1 MTERI
6 VGVEGLATYADEF
19 IKSVHPKKNGAFV
32 VGLSGELGSG
42 KTSFVQCVAR
52 ALGVTEQITSPTFV
66 IEKIYNLEEQRFEKL
81 IHIDAYRLEKDNEL
95 LSIGWNDVVCDT
107 KNLIFIEWPEHVEDV
122 LPDDISKFF
131 FTYIDETTRTIEQK

>member
-1 MTERI
+1 MMERI
-6 VGVEGLATYADEF
+6 VGVEGLATYVDEF
-19 IKSVHPKKNGAFV
+19 IKNVHPKKNGALV

-52 ALGVTEQITSPTFV
+52 ALGITEQITSPTFV
-66 IEKIYNLEEQRFEKL
+66 IEKIYPLEEQRFEKL
-81 IHIDAYRLEKDNEL
+81 IHIDAYRLEMGNEI
-95 LSIGWNDVVCDT
+95 LSIGWNDIVCDA
-107 KNLIFIEWPEHVEDV
+107 KNLIFIEWPEHIEDI